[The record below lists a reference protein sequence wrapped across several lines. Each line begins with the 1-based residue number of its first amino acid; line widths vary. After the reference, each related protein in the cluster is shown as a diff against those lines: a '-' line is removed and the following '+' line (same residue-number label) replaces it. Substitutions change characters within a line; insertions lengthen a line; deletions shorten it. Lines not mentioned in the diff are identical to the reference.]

1 MDRFELETAIM
12 ACFNTSEDL
21 KLVTE
26 RVLEGGAS
34 TDMLANTLIG
44 IHELHELRCQ
54 RVFDIF
60 EALINSGKI
69 S

>member
-1 MDRFELETAIM
+1 MDRFTLETAIT

-26 RVLEGGAS
+26 RVLEGN
-34 TDMLANTLIG
+34 TTPDMLANTLIG

-54 RVFDIF
+54 RAFDIF
-60 EALINSGKI
+60 ETLIKNGKI

>member
-1 MDRFELETAIM
+1 MDRFALETAIT

-34 TDMLANTLIG
+34 ADMLANTLIG
-44 IHELHELRCQ
+44 IQELHELRCQ
-54 RVFDIF
+54 RAFDIF
-60 EALINSGKI
+60 EALLKSGKI